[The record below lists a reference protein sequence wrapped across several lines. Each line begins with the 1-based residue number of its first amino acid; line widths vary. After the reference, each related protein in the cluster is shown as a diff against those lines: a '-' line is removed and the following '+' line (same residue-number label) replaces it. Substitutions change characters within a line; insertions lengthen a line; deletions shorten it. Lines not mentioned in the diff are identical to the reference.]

1 MAANISGNLAIAG
14 QSDID
19 RWSSV
24 DSLQSAWDQRA
35 EVAAG
40 FVPAGSRVLDIG
52 CGRMA
57 LSQFLP
63 NTCSYQPC
71 DVVAHDAR
79 TVVCDLNN
87 GQFPSAAAAEA
98 DVIVMLGSVEYVSH
112 IDVLFTHLRHS
123 KCDLVI
129 SYCVTDLTTDL
140 DRASLGWN
148 NHLSLMDLAV
158 LFDRYG
164 FRVERSDRI
173 DEFQFLMRLTP
184 ADRAIVPPPC
194 DVAVISQGDIG
205 NFGGRLGYHIVNGLL
220 PASANVHHLS
230 FNNLQAAR
238 ERYDLVILG
247 TGNAI
252 FPPLLNDGIFDI
264 LKRSKASIGI
274 FGTEHREL
282 IGRPSMDALLDRLDN
297 WYARTEEDVLIYGR
311 GRGNVTHLG
320 NWLID
325 QFPMTRASEDDL
337 LNIDDAVLE
346 DLPLDR
352 TIQTIQR
359 HKNVFSTRLHP
370 LLCALTAAELVAYAE
385 RPEAGMPDAASGKF
399 RSMLIDIFGRT
410 FPEKN
415 FFLVDREAVAGYKT
429 RVHDNVGRLGAQLGA
444 MLRNVAVAA

>member
-14 QSDID
+14 KTDFD

-24 DSLQSAWDQRA
+24 DSLEAAWDQRA

-57 LSQFLP
+57 LSQYLP
-63 NTCSYQPC
+63 GNCSYQPC
-71 DVVAHDAR
+71 DLVAHDAR
-79 TVVCDLNN
+79 TLVCDLNN
-87 GQFPSAAAAEA
+87 GQFPSAAAADA
-98 DVIVMLGSVEYVSH
+98 DVIVMLGSVEYVAH

-123 KCDLVI
+123 KCDLVM
-129 SYCVTDLTTDL
+129 SYCVTDLTADL
-140 DRASLGWN
+140 NRVSLGWS

-184 ADRAIVPPPC
+184 ADRAIMPPPC
-194 DVAVISQGDIG
+194 DVAVISQNDAS
-205 NFGGRLGYHIVNGLL
+205 NFGDRLGYHVVNGLL
-220 PASANVHHLS
+220 PSSANVHHLN
-230 FNNLQAAR
+230 FNNLRAAR

-247 TGNAI
+247 TGNGI
-252 FPPLLNDGIFDI
+252 FPPLLNDGVFDV

-282 IGRPSMDALLDRLDN
+282 IARPAMDALLDRLDT

-320 NWLID
+320 NWMID
-325 QFPMTRASEDDL
+325 QFPMTRASEDVL
-337 LNIDDAVLE
+337 LNIDDAVLHN
-346 DLPLDR
+346 LPLDR
-352 TIQTIQR
+352 TIQSIQL

-385 RPEAGMPDAASGKF
+385 QPEPGRPVSGKF
-399 RSMLIDIFGRT
+399 RGMLIDIFGRT

-415 FFLVDREAVAGYKT
+415 FFLVDREAVAGYKA

-444 MLRNVAVAA
+444 MLRNVAVAG